1 MFSFKKEENIILE
14 VKQINPCDK
23 GNGSQIIAG
32 FILIVS
38 KPCHFSIMHVIIA
51 FTVTSVNSN
60 ITAHLHVIHVAQLF
74 IEGLVSCCPL
84 CTPQVHS
91 QHFSI
96 HSVYF

>member
-14 VKQINPCDK
+14 AKKINPCDK

-51 FTVTSVNSN
+51 FTVTKVSIAILLLIYV
-60 ITAHLHVIHVAQLF
+60 LF
-74 IEGLVSCCPL
+74 M
-84 CTPQVHS
+84 
-91 QHFSI
+91 
-96 HSVYF
+96 

>member
-14 VKQINPCDK
+14 VKKIINPCDK

-51 FTVTSVNSN
+51 FTVTKVS
-60 ITAHLHVIHVAQLF
+60 IAILLLIYMLF
-74 IEGLVSCCPL
+74 M
-84 CTPQVHS
+84 
-91 QHFSI
+91 
-96 HSVYF
+96 